1 MSFNQNENYDCDQ
14 TSSTQKQSIVT
25 CKLIINISFTASQL
39 AVKNCNGETKTLVKY
54 ATEVF

>member
-39 AVKNCNGETKTLVKY
+39 AVKNCNGETKTLVK
-54 ATEVF
+54 